1 MGNSYVDSCWK
12 ILAVRYKGRES
23 TEGEEE
29 EEEREIESTE
39 VDMFSSVDRNE
50 DDSGS
55 DMKVLPSS
63 RRVFTGDPQLMR

>member
-1 MGNSYVDSCWK
+1 MGNSYMDSCWK
-12 ILAVRYKGRES
+12 ILAVRYRGRES

-29 EEEREIESTE
+29 RESTE
-39 VDMFSSVDRNE
+39 VVMLSSVERNT
-50 DDSGS
+50 DDLGS

>member
-12 ILAVRYKGRES
+12 ILVVRYKGRES

-29 EEEREIESTE
+29 RESTE
-39 VDMFSSVDRNE
+39 IDMFSSVDRNE

-63 RRVFTGDPQLMR
+63 RRVFTGEPQLMR